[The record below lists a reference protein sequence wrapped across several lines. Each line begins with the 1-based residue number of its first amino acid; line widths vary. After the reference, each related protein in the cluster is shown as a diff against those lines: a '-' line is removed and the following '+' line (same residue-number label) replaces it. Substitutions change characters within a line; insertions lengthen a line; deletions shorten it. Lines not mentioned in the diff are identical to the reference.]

1 MGEIHLDF
9 TVAVL
14 EAECSPFFLETM
26 DFQNNASANIGKL
39 YFLHDFVI
47 LKCVASPIQRI
58 VIILSRS

>member
-1 MGEIHLDF
+1 M
-9 TVAVL
+9 VAVL

-39 YFLHDFVI
+39 YFLHDFVV